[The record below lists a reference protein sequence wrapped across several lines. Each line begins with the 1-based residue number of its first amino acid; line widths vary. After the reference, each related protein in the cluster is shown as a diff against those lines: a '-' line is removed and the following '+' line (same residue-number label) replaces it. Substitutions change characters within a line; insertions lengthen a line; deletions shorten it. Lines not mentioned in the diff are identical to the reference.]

1 MDRRYFI
8 VLMAAVP
15 IVAPLYAQSLRKTRK
30 KNTDTVATTKYIF
43 AQAMRRAAKDNWHR
57 KPIGELMGEIAILL
71 QGTPYV
77 GGTIEGVP
85 EMCRIDLT
93 GLDCVTL
100 FESVLGM
107 ARIIKR
113 KEYTFDAL
121 IEEVTLTRYRQ
132 GVLDGYPSRLH
143 YTSDWIDDNV
153 IKGVV
158 QDITRDLGGVIFP
171 NTVNFMSTHPQY
183 YKQLKDNT
191 EVRERIAEIE
201 IQVNARTRYYIPKDR
216 IEIVETH
223 LNTGD
228 IIAIATSKDG
238 LDYSH
243 TGLIYRGTDGDARF
257 LHASSQKKKVVLDV
271 RIGEYVNSV
280 KSNTGITVVRP
291 LEPMA

>member
-1 MDRRYFI
+1 MNRRNFLALI
-8 VLMAAVP
+8 AA
-15 IVAPLYAQSLRKTRK
+15 APFAVQLQAQSLRRTRK

-43 AQAMRRAAKDNWHR
+43 AQAMRRAAKNNWHR
-57 KPIGELMGEIAILL
+57 KPIGELMGDLAFLL

-77 GGTIEGVP
+77 GGTLEGEP

-107 ARIIKR
+107 ARIVKR

-121 IEEVTLTRYRQ
+121 INEITLTRYRQ
-132 GVLDGYPSRLH
+132 GILDGYPSRLH

-153 IKGVV
+153 AKGVV

-171 NTVNFMSTHPQY
+171 IKINFMSTHPQY
-183 YKQLKDNT
+183 YKPLKEDT
-191 EVRERIAEIE
+191 AARAKIAEIE
-201 IQVNARTRYYIPKDR
+201 SEVNARMRYYIPKDR
-216 IEIVETH
+216 IETIESM
-223 LNTGD
+223 LATGD
-228 IIAIATSKDG
+228 IIAISTSKDG

-243 TGLIYRGTDGDARF
+243 TGLIFRDIDGNARF

-271 RIGEYVNSV
+271 RVGEYVNSV

-291 LEPMA
+291 LEPIS

>member
-1 MDRRYFI
+1 MNRRNFLALI
-8 VLMAAVP
+8 AA
-15 IVAPLYAQSLRKTRK
+15 APFAVQLQAQSLRRTRK

-43 AQAMRRAAKDNWHR
+43 AQAMRRAAKNNWHR
-57 KPIGELMGEIAILL
+57 KPIGELMGDLAFLL

-77 GGTIEGVP
+77 GGTLEGEP

-107 ARIIKR
+107 ARIVKR

-121 IEEVTLTRYRQ
+121 INEITLTRYRQ
-132 GVLDGYPSRLH
+132 GILDGYPSRLH

-153 IKGVV
+153 AKGVV

-171 NTVNFMSTHPQY
+171 IKINFMSTHPQY
-183 YKQLKDNT
+183 YKPLKEDIAA
-191 EVRERIAEIE
+191 RAKIAEIE
-201 IQVNARTRYYIPKDR
+201 SEVNARMRYYIPKDR
-216 IEIVETH
+216 IGTIEPM
-223 LNTGD
+223 LATGD
-228 IIAIATSKDG
+228 IIAISTSKDG

-243 TGLIYRGTDGDARF
+243 TGLIFRDIDGNARF

-271 RIGEYVNSV
+271 RVGEYVNSV

-291 LEPMA
+291 LEPIS

>member
-1 MDRRYFI
+1 MKRRQFI
-8 VLMAAVP
+8 ALLS
-15 IVAPLYAQSLRKTRK
+15 IAPLAGGAVGQSLRRTRK
-30 KNTDTVATTKYIF
+30 KNTDTHATTKYIF
-43 AQAMRRAAKDNWHR
+43 AQAMRTAAEKHWHR

-77 GGTIEGVP
+77 GGTLEGDTEV
-85 EMCRIDLT
+85 CRVDLT

-121 IEEVTLTRYRQ
+121 INEVTLTRYRQ
-132 GVLDGYPSRLH
+132 GVIDGYPSRLH

-153 IKGVV
+153 TKGVV
-158 QDITRDLGGVIFP
+158 QDITRDLGGVILP
-171 NTVNFMSTHPQY
+171 ITVNFMSTHPQF
-183 YKQLKDNT
+183 YKQLKGDTAAT
-191 EVRERIAEIE
+191 EQIAEIE
-201 IQVNARTRYYIPKDR
+201 KQVNSRTRYYIPKER
-216 IEIVETH
+216 IEIVEPH

-228 IIAIATSKDG
+228 IIAISTSKDG

-243 TGLIYRGTDGDARF
+243 TGLIYRAADGDARF

-271 RIGEYVNSV
+271 RVGEYVNSV
-280 KSNTGITVVRP
+280 KSNTGVTVVRP
-291 LEPMA
+291 LEPTA